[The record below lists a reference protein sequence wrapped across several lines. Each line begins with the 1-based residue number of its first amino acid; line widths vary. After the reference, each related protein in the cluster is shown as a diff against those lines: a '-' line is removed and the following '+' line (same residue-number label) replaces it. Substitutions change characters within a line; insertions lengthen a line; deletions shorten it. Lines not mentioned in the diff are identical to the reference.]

1 MKILIPKFSEYQHYG
16 KRMAPW
22 IKLHKKL
29 LDDHKFWSL
38 KAEQQILLIALW
50 LLASENPLEE
60 EGGVVRMTRQ
70 ELHWRLRDLN
80 LKGLDALKSQ
90 GFIIITETE
99 EGASKGATPHASKAL
114 ARRYP
119 QRETEGETEESGLR
133 PQPPVAVG
141 GPRPIEQQTDQQAV
155 VTVWVEVCG
164 EGSLGT
170 PTTGKSGQVTY
181 RGGMSPKRIAQSLVP
196 LIKKHGRGEVLHYWR
211 TYLQGRKAEFA
222 KPEDFASKYLKWA
235 RGESGA
241 DQSIEDHNRAQAA
254 RFLDGE
260 KRLTSERGLA
270 RVQPPGKT

>member
-29 LDDHKFWSL
+29 LDDHKFWNL

-60 EGGVVRMTRQ
+60 EGGVVQMTRP

-90 GFIIITETE
+90 GFIIITDSDED
-99 EGASKGATPHASKAL
+99 ASKGATPHASAAL

-119 QRETEGETEESGLR
+119 QREREGETEKSGLR
-133 PQPPVAVG
+133 PHAQARG
-141 GPRPIEQQTDQQAV
+141 GPRPIEEQTDQQAV

-170 PTTGKSGQVTY
+170 AVTGKSGQVTY

-196 LIKKHGRGEVLHYWR
+196 LIKQHGRGEVLHYWR
-211 TYLQGRKAEFA
+211 TYLTARKAEFA

-241 DQSIEDHNRAQAA
+241 DQSVEDHNRAQTA
-254 RFLDGE
+254 RFLAGE
-260 KRLTSERGLA
+260 KKGLTSERGLDN
-270 RVQPPGKT
+270 VSPPKGT